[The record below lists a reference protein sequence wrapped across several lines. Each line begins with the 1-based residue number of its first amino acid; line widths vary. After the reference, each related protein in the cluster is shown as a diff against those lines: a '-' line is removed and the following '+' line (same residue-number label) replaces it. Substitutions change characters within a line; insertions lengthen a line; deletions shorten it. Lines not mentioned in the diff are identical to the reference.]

1 MPRYQYIRTK
11 DDVKFL
17 VLYAME
23 LLPRAVTF
31 EDVVDL
37 VTMCDD
43 GFSWFELR
51 EAFDELCESG
61 LLDAEARADEPVY
74 RVNDRGREVGA
85 AFVNRLPFSVRRLA
99 QESALRVIRRIHRD
113 AVITAESTAAGQ
125 ADYPVTLGLEE
136 LFSLSLHAV
145 SEEQAAIMT
154 RNFKNHAEEIY
165 LNVIQVLT
173 KDYDEA

>member
-61 LLDAEARADEPVY
+61 LLDAETRADEPVY

-99 QESALRVIRRIHRD
+99 Q
-113 AVITAESTAAGQ
+113 
-125 ADYPVTLGLEE
+125 
-136 LFSLSLHAV
+136 
-145 SEEQAAIMT
+145 
-154 RNFKNHAEEIY
+154 
-165 LNVIQVLT
+165 
-173 KDYDEA
+173 

>member
-11 DDVKFL
+11 EDVKFL
-17 VLYAME
+17 VLYAMD

-51 EAFDELCESG
+51 ESFDELLASG
-61 LLDAEARADEPVY
+61 LLDRSEGADEPRY
-74 RVNDRGREVGA
+74 QVNDRGREVGA
-85 AFVNRLPFSVRRLA
+85 AFVNRLPHTVRRAA
-99 QESALRVIRRIHRD
+99 QESALRVARRIHRD
-113 AVITAESTAAGQ
+113 AVITAESSAAGR

-145 SEEQAAIMT
+145 SEEQAAVMT
-154 RNFKNHAEEIY
+154 RNFRAHAEAIY
-165 LNVIQVLT
+165 LDIVRALT
-173 KDYDEA
+173 RDYEEP

>member
-11 DDVKFL
+11 EDIQFL
-17 VLYAME
+17 VLYSLQ
-23 LLPRAVTF
+23 LLPQAVTF
-31 EDVVDL
+31 EDIVDL

-51 EAFDELCESG
+51 EAFDELIRND
-61 LLDAEARADEPVY
+61 LLTIDSDGAEPRYQIGE
-74 RVNDRGREVGA
+74 RGREVSA
-85 AFVNRLPFSVRRLA
+85 AFVGRLPHSVRRLA
-99 QESALRVIRRIHRD
+99 QESALRVVRRIHRD
-113 AVITAESTAAGQ
+113 AVITAETYVAGP

-136 LFSLSLHAV
+136 LFTLSLHAV

-165 LNVIQVLT
+165 LNIVKALT
-173 KDYDEA
+173 KDYDED